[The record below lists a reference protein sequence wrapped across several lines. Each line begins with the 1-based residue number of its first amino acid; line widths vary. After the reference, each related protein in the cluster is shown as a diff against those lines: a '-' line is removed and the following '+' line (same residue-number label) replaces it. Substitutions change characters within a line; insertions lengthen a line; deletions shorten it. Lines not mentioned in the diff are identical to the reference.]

1 MKRALD
7 RMGSS
12 MALAFFA
19 LALVGPWLAPRA
31 PTAIDL
37 RHAFELPSSA
47 HWLGTGDNGV
57 DIASVLLHGAR
68 LAGLVA
74 LGSVGLGVLVGA
86 PLGTLAGT
94 RGGWVDRAVMS
105 LADLVQSFP
114 SIVLHVA
121 VVALIARPSVVVV
134 ILALAANGWAPHARL
149 ARAQALSIRERD
161 FVLAARALG
170 ASESR
175 VVLRHV
181 LPNLAGPLV
190 VSATSALGAA
200 VLAESTL
207 SFLGLGPGLA
217 TSWGALLDQGASVI
231 LRFPHVALVSGGA
244 LALTVLALNLA
255 GDELRDRLDPKARRG
270 GATPTRPSVR

>member
-1 MKRALD
+1 MKKLAEHV
-7 RMGSS
+7 GSIL
-12 MALAFFA
+12 ALAFFFV
-19 LALVGPWLAPRA
+19 ALVGPWIAPES
-31 PTAIDL
+31 PTTIDL

-47 HWLGTGDNGV
+47 HLLGTADNGI
-57 DIASVLLHGAR
+57 DIATVLLHGAR
-68 LAGLVA
+68 LAGVVA
-74 LGSVGLGVLVGA
+74 LGSVGLSLSIGALVGA
-86 PLGTLAGT
+86 LAGT
-94 RGGWVDRAVMS
+94 RGGWADRIVMS

-114 SIVLHVA
+114 SLVLHVA
-121 VVALIARPSVVVV
+121 VVALIARPSVLVV

-161 FVLAARALG
+161 YILAARALG

-175 VVLRHV
+175 IVLRHV

-207 SFLGLGPGLA
+207 SFLGLGPGLS

-255 GDELRDRLDPKARRG
+255 GDELRDRLDPK
-270 GATPTRPSVR
+270 TR

>member
-1 MKRALD
+1 MRKLAAHV
-7 RMGSS
+7 GS
-12 MALAFFA
+12 LLTIAFATF
-19 LALVGPWLAPRA
+19 ALVGPWIAPRS
-31 PTAIDL
+31 PSSIDL
-37 RHAFELPSSA
+37 RHAFELPSAA
-47 HWLGTGDNGV
+47 HWLGTADNGI
-57 DIASVLLHGAR
+57 DIVSVLLYGAR
-68 LAGLVA
+68 LAGVVA
-74 LGSVGLGVLVGA
+74 IGSVGLSLIVGA
-86 PLGTLAGT
+86 PLGALAGT
-94 RGGWVDRAVMS
+94 RGGWVDRIVMS

-121 VVALIARPSVVVV
+121 VVALIARPSVIMV

-149 ARAQALSIRERD
+149 ARAQALSVRERD
-161 FVLAARALG
+161 FIVAARALG

-175 VVLRHV
+175 IVLRHV

-207 SFLGLGPGLA
+207 SFLGLGPGLS

-244 LALTVLALNLA
+244 LAITVLALNLA
-255 GDELRDRLDPKARRG
+255 GDELRDRLDPK
-270 GATPTRPSVR
+270 TR

>member
-1 MKRALD
+1 MSARPAKSRRLAAHA
-7 RMGSS
+7 GSLL
-12 MALAFFA
+12 ALAFFA
-19 LALVGPWLAPRA
+19 VALVGPWIAPRA
-31 PTAIDL
+31 PSAIDL
-37 RHAFELPSSA
+37 RHAFELPSAA
-47 HWLGTGDNGV
+47 HWLGTADNGI
-57 DIASVLLHGAR
+57 DIVSVLLHGAR
-68 LAGLVA
+68 LAALVA
-74 LGSVGLGVLVGA
+74 LGSVGLSLTVGA
-86 PLGTLAGT
+86 PLGALAGT
-94 RGGWVDRAVMS
+94 RGGWVDRGVMA

-149 ARAQALSIRERD
+149 ARAQALSLRERD

-170 ASESR
+170 ASEAR

-207 SFLGLGPGLA
+207 SFLGLGPGLS

-255 GDELRDRLDPKARRG
+255 GDELRDRFDPRSR
-270 GATPTRPSVR
+270 